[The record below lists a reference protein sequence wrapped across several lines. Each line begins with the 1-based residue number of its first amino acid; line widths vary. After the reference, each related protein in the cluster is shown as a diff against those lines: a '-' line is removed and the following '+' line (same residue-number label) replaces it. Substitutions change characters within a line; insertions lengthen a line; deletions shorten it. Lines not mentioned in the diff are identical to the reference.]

1 MNSQR
6 LKTIM
11 KNARRVFIIQLTGCL
26 VSAICS
32 GCATPGYLGDRM
44 RDAGDVFTATVGQN
58 YGAKVRAGPL
68 RAGLFCGL
76 DYAGL
81 RAGELGLPFHPSGY
95 EQAIDLEFTALS
107 SETFFPDDLQIAQRR
122 GKLFK
127 SEGIICFALP
137 DEMPPASRRQR
148 AAYYTQVE
156 VAAGLF
162 GGLRLGFNPGELLD
176 FVLGWTTL
184 DIYEDDLP

>member
-1 MNSQR
+1 MNSVR

-11 KNARRVFIIQLTGCL
+11 KKARHILVIQLTGCL

-32 GCATPGYLGDRM
+32 GCATSGYLGDRM

-58 YGAKVRAGPL
+58 YGVKARVGPL

-81 RAGELGLPFHPSGY
+81 RSGELGFPFHPSCY
-95 EQAIDLEFTALS
+95 EQAIDLELTAFS
-107 SETFFPDDLQIAQRR
+107 SETFFPDDLQIARKR

-148 AAYYTQVE
+148 AAYYTQIE
-156 VAAGLF
+156 AAVGLF

-176 FVLGWTTL
+176 FILGWTTL